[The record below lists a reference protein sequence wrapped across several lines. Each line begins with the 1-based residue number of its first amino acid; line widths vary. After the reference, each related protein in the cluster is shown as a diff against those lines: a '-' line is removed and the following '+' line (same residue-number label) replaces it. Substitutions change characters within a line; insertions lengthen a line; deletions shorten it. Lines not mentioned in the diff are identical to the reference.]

1 MTITIK
7 SIKHFTTAAS
17 SIEDEDSFSNV
28 CSLKSTNIVGQ
39 VTNKQSTVSVFLKLK
54 NQKNYA
60 FLQVTQLNY
69 FFFKFT
75 VSTKRVITLTYK
87 FKIKNCFV

>member
-1 MTITIK
+1 MTIRIK

-28 CSLKSTNIVGQ
+28 CSLKSTNIGQ

-69 FFFKFT
+69 FFFNSLYQLKE
-75 VSTKRVITLTYK
+75 
-87 FKIKNCFV
+87 